1 MPSHFA
7 VFIVAAE
14 SSSDDDS
21 SVFDA
26 TDSQAGSVQGLA
38 LSPTPSAMSQPL
50 TAGSSSSQ
58 QQQGAGGRQQ
68 AGSINRHSSDTGGST
83 PALASNSSQDILAAQ
98 AQRASAIYANVSI
111 PSGPGRD
118 SRGLD
123 VLPVARQQC
132 KLCAST
138 ILIFNVYVHVKWRH
152 FRCRCY
158 I

>member
-1 MPSHFA
+1 MNNMSYAFTLA

-26 TDSQAGSVQGLA
+26 TDSQGGSVQGLA

-50 TAGSSSSQ
+50 TAGPSSS

-138 ILIFNVYVHVKWRH
+138 MLIFNVYVHVR
-152 FRCRCY
+152 
-158 I
+158 